1 MTTESTPGTGSL
13 AGLIRY
19 HADRRGDRT
28 ALAWESGE
36 MTFREL
42 DDQSSRVARALAEYG
57 VSPGDRVA
65 YLDKNAPEFFEV
77 FYGCAKFGAVMTPL
91 NWRLAE
97 PEFAAIIEDA
107 GAAIL
112 IAGAEFAAAAERVQA
127 AVGCLQR
134 VLVVGR
140 NDPDAGFEAWRDASE
155 PLDPGHEGSPSD
167 VVLQLYT
174 SGTTG
179 LPKGVMLSEAN
190 LVALASEG
198 WSLLGMSPDSV
209 NLVPMPLFHI
219 GGSGYATIGFF
230 VGAQT
235 VLVRQADVNE
245 MLRVVSHRRV
255 THTFVVPA
263 VLGAML
269 DALDAGMDASLG
281 SLEVVC
287 YGASPIAETIL
298 SRAMAT
304 LAGRFVQVY
313 GLTETTG
320 TVTLLED
327 SDHRA
332 ALEGLHPERLR
343 SAGRAVPGAELR
355 IVGTDSSPHLDPGQ
369 LGEVWIRSPQN
380 MVGYWRKSGE
390 TAATVDPEG
399 WLRTGDAGYLD
410 ADGYLF
416 IHDRVKDMVITG
428 GENVYPAEVENVL
441 MAHPTVADVAVI
453 GIPSEQWGETVLA
466 VVVARPESAPDAD
479 GIIGFARSRLAHYK
493 CPTGVEFVESLPRN
507 ASGKVLKRE
516 LRAPYWSDRRRS
528 VG

>member
-167 VVLQLYT
+167 MVLQLYT

-190 LVALASEG
+190 LVALA
-198 WSLLGMSPDSV
+198 
-209 NLVPMPLFHI
+209 
-219 GGSGYATIGFF
+219 
-230 VGAQT
+230 
-235 VLVRQADVNE
+235 R
-245 MLRVVSHRRV
+245 LR
-255 THTFVVPA
+255 
-263 VLGAML
+263 
-269 DALDAGMDASLG
+269 
-281 SLEVVC
+281 
-287 YGASPIAETIL
+287 
-298 SRAMAT
+298 
-304 LAGRFVQVY
+304 AGRCSACPR
-313 GLTETTG
+313 TTSTWYRCRCSTSG
-320 TVTLLED
+320 
-327 SDHRA
+327 A
-332 ALEGLHPERLR
+332 ADTPP
-343 SAGRAVPGAELR
+343 SA
-355 IVGTDSSPHLDPGQ
+355 SS
-369 LGEVWIRSPQN
+369 
-380 MVGYWRKSGE
+380 
-390 TAATVDPEG
+390 
-399 WLRTGDAGYLD
+399 
-410 ADGYLF
+410 
-416 IHDRVKDMVITG
+416 
-428 GENVYPAEVENVL
+428 
-441 MAHPTVADVAVI
+441 
-453 GIPSEQWGETVLA
+453 
-466 VVVARPESAPDAD
+466 SA
-479 GIIGFARSRLAHYK
+479 
-493 CPTGVEFVESLPRN
+493 
-507 ASGKVLKRE
+507 
-516 LRAPYWSDRRRS
+516 RRRS
-528 VG
+528 WCGRPTSTRCSEWSRTGG